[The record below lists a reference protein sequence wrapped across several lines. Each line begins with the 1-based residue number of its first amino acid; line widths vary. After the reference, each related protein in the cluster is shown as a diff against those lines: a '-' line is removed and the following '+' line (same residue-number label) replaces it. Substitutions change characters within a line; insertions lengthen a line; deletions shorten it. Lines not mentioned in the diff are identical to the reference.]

1 MHWNETDLWNRSLGL
16 DAGSNSERSA
26 IEELRTAYRNFR
38 ARAEILAAQIEADV
52 PSLTDHSV
60 KHLDAL
66 WDISSTLAK
75 GVPFNP
81 LEAFVFGGA
90 VLLHDL
96 ANSVAAFPN
105 GSDGLRG
112 PEWDDLVHA
121 HFRRNLDRAPSPEEL
136 RQPPRSLPEPLLQR
150 LREIHAAQAVS
161 LATEPLN
168 RTQAAA
174 GQVEPIYLLDNQRL
188 REELGHL
195 IGRIAHSHHW
205 PAAKV
210 EDEFAGQVH
219 PAPSGYPD
227 WKVDVLKVALLLR
240 LADAAQI
247 DSRRAPTFAL
257 AIRRPTGTSY
267 LHWNFQNKLKRPV
280 VQSGYLVYH
289 SAKPFRVEDAESWWL
304 CLDALRMIHNELAAA
319 DEILSRCR
327 PEFRFAAHG
336 VVGHDSPEVVLRTVE
351 VEGWTPRRARI
362 GIKDALGVIKKFGG
376 EHLYGND
383 PGVALRELLANAAD
397 AIRARRVLEAELPPD
412 WGKITVTLGRDID
425 DAYWLEVADDGVGMS
440 EALLSGPLLEFG
452 TSYWETWL
460 AREEHPGL
468 LSRGFEPTG
477 KFGIGFFSAFMLGD
491 RIRVVS
497 RAAPRFGVDESQIL
511 ALEFRDPN
519 STNALIRPAKPEEW
533 FPEPG
538 TRVRIWLRRHPTESQ
553 GFLSRQR
560 NSEWNL
566 GATIAR
572 LVERASSSSKG
583 FDALGELLSRL
594 IEVTTPTLDVTVASR
609 IAVPGEEEDSRVVV
623 QANDWLTIPF
633 GQLLERIEDA
643 YFPGRDVL
651 VDSDAV
657 LRTADRPVARLAV
670 SRAQAP
676 KAAITIG
683 GFATGSWLRCF
694 PGILI
699 GHSPNLTRTSGR
711 PWLDAKTLRE
721 WLQRAEGR
729 LAEACTDFGQGS
741 WYASLFL
748 EFEVRPKK
756 IPCFLFHRN
765 VLHFD
770 GMADAELPAT
780 VSIVLPEKFDW
791 TLPNGNIQRV
801 SFDDAAR
808 SEQLLLRPGII
819 VAPVIETS
827 LHADDREGWPRWGRE
842 VLPTFHTLDGQPFP
856 WTLPLLAVEAV
867 AQNWGIDPLELVGRG
882 RELMPRFGIQ
892 IGTYAKAP
900 LKTVVLTLRRPRN
913 LTKSRS

>member
-1 MHWNETDLWNRSLGL
+1 
-16 DAGSNSERSA
+16 
-26 IEELRTAYRNFR
+26 
-38 ARAEILAAQIEADV
+38 
-52 PSLTDHSV
+52 
-60 KHLDAL
+60 
-66 WDISSTLAK
+66 
-75 GVPFNP
+75 
-81 LEAFVFGGA
+81 
-90 VLLHDL
+90 
-96 ANSVAAFPN
+96 
-105 GSDGLRG
+105 
-112 PEWDDLVHA
+112 
-121 HFRRNLDRAPSPEEL
+121 
-136 RQPPRSLPEPLLQR
+136 
-150 LREIHAAQAVS
+150 
-161 LATEPLN
+161 
-168 RTQAAA
+168 
-174 GQVEPIYLLDNQRL
+174 
-188 REELGHL
+188 
-195 IGRIAHSHHW
+195 
-205 PAAKV
+205 
-210 EDEFAGQVH
+210 
-219 PAPSGYPD
+219 
-227 WKVDVLKVALLLR
+227 
-240 LADAAQI
+240 
-247 DSRRAPTFAL
+247 
-257 AIRRPTGTSY
+257 
-267 LHWNFQNKLKRPV
+267 
-280 VQSGYLVYH
+280 
-289 SAKPFRVEDAESWWL
+289 
-304 CLDALRMIHNELAAA
+304 
-319 DEILSRCR
+319 
-327 PEFRFAAHG
+327 
-336 VVGHDSPEVVLRTVE
+336 
-351 VEGWTPRRARI
+351 
-362 GIKDALGVIKKFGG
+362 
-376 EHLYGND
+376 
-383 PGVALRELLANAAD
+383 
-397 AIRARRVLEAELPPD
+397 
-412 WGKITVTLGRDID
+412 
-425 DAYWLEVADDGVGMS
+425 MS

-533 FPEPG
+533 FPKPG
-538 TRVRIWLRRHPTESQ
+538 TRVRIWLRRHPSESQ
-553 GFLSRQR
+553 GLLSRLHSSQ
-560 NSEWNL
+560 WIM
-566 GATIAR
+566 AVIASMF
-572 LVERASSSSKG
+572 ERGSSSSNRVH
-583 FDALGELLSRL
+583 ALDELLSRL
-594 IEVTTPTLDVTVASR
+594 ITGTTPTLDVTVRSR
-609 IAVPGEEEDSRVVV
+609 IVEPGREAVYRSVIE
-623 QANDWLTIPF
+623 ANDWVTIPF
-633 GQLLERIEDA
+633 EQLLERMGVQS
-643 YFPGRDVL
+643 FPGMGIL
-651 VDSDAV
+651 ADSDAV
-657 LRTADRPVARLAV
+657 LRMGDRPVARLAV
-670 SRAQAP
+670 SRALAP

-819 VAPVIETS
+819 VAPVIKTS
-827 LHADDREGWPRWGRE
+827 LHADDREGWPRWGGE